1 MHLQINKVQ
10 RFIVSNH
17 RASKIRHL
25 SSCVVAN
32 APCWFSRP
40 IALTSPIVAPL
51 QVLCYNTLYS
61 FTDFIIPLKSS
72 AMDAEVHDAV
82 AVGPSTLI
90 NICGYLA
97 TECRAITS
105 KEGENVQIHV
115 LLLEKVPVHIRN
127 LILYE
132 YEMYSELQCPHM
144 LQILSA
150 KLMPEH
156 SLLLIETRMCY
167 GITLASLMHMH
178 RQAAVSIPEEFIWFL
193 LVTVAEML
201 AELHDFT
208 TRSEIERRCHFVT
221 PYNIFL
227 SVAGKVHIFP
237 ATESLS
243 SVMCYGQQSYL
254 APELLGSSTMQVTP
268 QSDIWSLGK
277 LLSDMCLLLL
287 PSSPEP
293 PSLPTDTDIF
303 TVPGIPGQQFTYS
316 DDHACLDSRFNSQAS
331 AHPCYSLLLT
341 IIIGKCMSPDP
352 QDRPLAEE
360 LLGFLPRD
368 SFPSTY
374 PVFKSVLGEIG
385 S

>member
-1 MHLQINKVQ
+1 
-10 RFIVSNH
+10 
-17 RASKIRHL
+17 
-25 SSCVVAN
+25 
-32 APCWFSRP
+32 
-40 IALTSPIVAPL
+40 
-51 QVLCYNTLYS
+51 
-61 FTDFIIPLKSS
+61 
-72 AMDAEVHDAV
+72 MDAEVHDAV
-82 AVGPSTLI
+82 TVGPSTLI

-97 TECRAITS
+97 TECRAITN
-105 KEGENVQIHV
+105 KEGENVQVHA
-115 LLLEKVPVHIRN
+115 LLLEKVPVYIRN

-132 YEMYSELQCPHM
+132 YEMYAELQCPHM

-150 KLMPEH
+150 RLMPEH

-167 GITLASLMHMH
+167 GITLANLMHMY
-178 RQAAVSIPEEFIWFL
+178 RQASVSIPEEFIWFL
-193 LVTVAEML
+193 LVAVAEML

-208 TRSEIERRCHFVT
+208 TRSGIERRCHFVT

-227 SVAGKVHIFP
+227 SVVGKVHIFP

-254 APELLGSSTMQVTP
+254 APELLDSSTMQVTP

-287 PSSPEP
+287 PNNPESSP
-293 PSLPTDTDIF
+293 PSTNVCTIS
-303 TVPGIPGQQFTYS
+303 GIPGQQFTCS
-316 DDHACLDSRFNSQAS
+316 DDYTCLDSKFNNQIST
-331 AHPCYSLLLT
+331 HPCYSLLLT
-341 IIIGKCMSPDP
+341 IIIGKCMSLDP

-374 PVFKSVLGEIG
+374 PIFKSVLGEFDPH
-385 S
+385 